1 MFPERE
7 KRMMSAFAFGFGAA
21 KSAGE
26 AAAIAA
32 AETPVRNVRREIN
45 FVWFIAYGSFII
57 VLSGCQRL
65 RTCGPLSTRS
75 GFHRALQLCLGRLQ
89 LFSHVLK

>member
-21 KSAGE
+21 KIAGE

-32 AETPVRNVRREIN
+32 AETPVRNVRREIK
-45 FVWFIAYGSFII
+45 FGSLRMA
-57 VLSGCQRL
+57 LSL
-65 RTCGPLSTRS
+65 
-75 GFHRALQLCLGRLQ
+75 
-89 LFSHVLK
+89 LFYQAASA